1 MSKRILQLGKLFP
14 PFFGGIES
22 VSYELAL
29 GIKEAGHISDVLCV
43 NEIGERSSSDDVC
56 GVHVTRCASFF
67 KFASV
72 YFSISYILNWIK
84 SRKKYDVIH
93 VHCPNPLANMA
104 LLLFPTRA
112 HVVVHWHSDI
122 VKQKKLKILYQ
133 PLQNWLLERADR
145 IIATSE
151 VYAKSSSDLKQF
163 LHKISII
170 PIGIDPDKLTTS
182 SDGVDAIRSRYHN
195 KKIVFSLGRH
205 VYYKGFKYLI
215 AAARELPENYII
227 LLGGTGDLSSELS
240 QQVEQYGLTKKVQF
254 LGKISSEE
262 LGNYYSSCDVFCL
275 PSIERSEAF
284 GVVQLEAMSLGKPV
298 VSTAI
303 PGSGVGWVNKDG
315 ISGRVVSP
323 KDVTALRD
331 AIVELCNNPIP
342 QQTIRRHFTNN
353 FSSSVMVNRT
363 LTLYNQ
369 LL

>member
-1 MSKRILQLGKLFP
+1 MSKKILQLGKLFP

-29 GIKEAGHISDVLCV
+29 GIKEAGHVSDVLCV
-43 NEIGERSSSDDVC
+43 NEVGKKSSFDDVR
-56 GVHVTRCASFF
+56 GVNVTRCASFF

-72 YFSISYILNWIK
+72 YFSTSYILNWIK
-84 SRKKYDVIH
+84 VKKNYDVIH
-93 VHCPNPLANMA
+93 VHCPNPLANIA
-104 LLLFPTRA
+104 LLFFPTRA
-112 HVVVHWHSDI
+112 SVVVHWHSDI
-122 VKQKKLKILYQ
+122 VRQKKLKLLYQ
-133 PLQNWLLERADR
+133 PLQNWLLNRADK

-151 VYAKSSSDLKQF
+151 AYANSSNDLQRV

-170 PIGIDPDKLTTS
+170 PIGIDPDKLSTTKE
-182 SDGVDAIRSRYHN
+182 GVETIRSKYRN

-215 AAARELPENYII
+215 AAAKALPEDYIL
-227 LLGGTGDLSSELS
+227 LLGGTGDLSPELYK
-240 QQVEQYGLTKKVQF
+240 QVKESGITEKVQF
-254 LGKISSEE
+254 LGRISTEE
-262 LGNYYSSCDVFCL
+262 LGDYYSACDVFCL

-303 PGSGVGWVNKDG
+303 PGSGVSWVNKDG

-323 KDVTALRD
+323 RNVMELRD
-331 AIVELCNNPIP
+331 AIVELCENPLPRHVI
-342 QQTIRRHFTNN
+342 QQHFKKN
-353 FSSSVMVNRT
+353 FSSSVMVDRT

-369 LL
+369 MR